1 VVVAY
6 IHGSWARG
14 EPVARDLDVALVVD
28 GDACARAWDVAERV
42 HLRLQATLEAGHP
55 PLDVRPMPLDELVF
69 AARVLRDG
77 IPAFERTHRER
88 IAIETRVLSRW
99 IDFRPSGS
107 RCRSSKPTPTKPPRR
122 PPASS
127 ASSAV
132 LRPPDD
138 DVLHR
143 QRVDRAQN
151 RPPPH
156 LARVRTDSNEQ
167 V

>member
-99 IDFRPSGS
+99 IDFRPSWLALPLLKAYTDQATKTAS
-107 RCRSSKPTPTKPPRR
+107 RLERFFCS
-122 PPASS
+122 
-127 ASSAV
+127 
-132 LRPPDD
+132 
-138 DVLHR
+138 
-143 QRVDRAQN
+143 
-151 RPPPH
+151 PPPS
-156 LARVRTDSNEQ
+156 R
-167 V
+167 